1 MFVEYLF
8 YLATFI
14 ATTGLALIGTLVSYQ
29 CFQNLKKPVLQIL
42 LYQQIFLF
50 SFFIYGIWGNIAIRE
65 ILMDVNFGAELD
77 DKLALFAPLIGTPF
91 LMVSWFFLLKFSFN
105 LNGYKISKIAVS
117 LYFTGFVTAFLLVAV
132 FIHNGLIRFP
142 ENPDISVIRG
152 FIFLNL
158 AIHIVL
164 VFPFLKPRKNIPVP
178 YQQNELQ
185 KTFIWYFAGVLA
197 YSIFLPFF
205 NVFGF
210 ISTCFSILVLFAVS
224 IIFPVRLKFMQGGN
238 KAEARNNMDYQTFCS
253 KYDISK
259 RESEIVWEI
268 CTGKTNKAIAEKLF
282 ITLQTVKDHTH
293 RIYTKTEVKSR
304 VQLANLVR
312 EKTGLK
318 EF

>member
-8 YLATFI
+8 YLATFV

-65 ILMDVNFGAELD
+65 IMADADFGAVLEQ
-77 DKLALFAPLIGTPF
+77 KLALFVPLIGTPF
-91 LMVSWFFLLKFSFN
+91 LMVSWYMLLKFGFN
-105 LNGYKISKIAVS
+105 LNGYKIPNTAVYLFFSGLIAG
-117 LYFTGFVTAFLLVAV
+117 LLLVT
-132 FIHNGLIRFP
+132 FLIQRNYLNLP
-142 ENPDISVIRG
+142 QNPDITIVRIIVI
-152 FIFLNL
+152 LNL
-158 AIHIVL
+158 AIHLIL
-164 VFPFLKPRKNIPVP
+164 IFPFLKPKKNVPVP
-178 YQQNELQ
+178 YQKKDLQ
-185 KTFIWYFAGVLA
+185 KTFMYYFTGVMG
-197 YSIFLPFF
+197 YSIILSFF
-205 NVFGF
+205 NIFGF
-210 ISTCFSILVLFAVS
+210 ISICLAILVLFAVS
-224 IIFPVRLKFMQGGN
+224 IIFPVRLKFIQIN
-238 KAEARNNMDYQTFCS
+238 KKEETQNIDYQSFCS
-253 KYDISK
+253 MYDISK

-268 CTGKTNKAIAEKLF
+268 CTGKTNKAIAEKLY

-312 EKTGLK
+312 EKTGLN